1 MKKVS
6 FPGEVEQQK
15 ESKDKSVIYSVRS
28 TDKKKLTRKCVVGR
42 KGYLCRK
49 VFSSVIPLRLW

>member
-49 VFSSVIPLRLW
+49 VFSSFQ